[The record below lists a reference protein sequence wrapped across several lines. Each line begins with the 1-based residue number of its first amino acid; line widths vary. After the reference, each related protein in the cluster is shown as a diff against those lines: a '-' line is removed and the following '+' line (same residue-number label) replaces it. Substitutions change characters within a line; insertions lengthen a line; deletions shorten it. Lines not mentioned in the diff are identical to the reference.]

1 MHSSSG
7 SNSHY
12 CTDGDS
18 GTHSDSIAHGDSPSH
33 LYSCANPNGNTSA
46 ADCDS
51 GSNCHACSDGYARTH
66 TADSHASG
74 NSDRDARARA
84 SCNADPVTGNGNT
97 DP

>member
-1 MHSSSG
+1 MRSSG
-7 SNSHY
+7 GPNSHY

-33 LYSCANPNGNTSA
+33 LYSCANANGHTSA

-51 GSNCHACSDGYARTH
+51 GSNCHACADGYARTH
-66 TADSHASG
+66 SADSHASAS
-74 NSDRDARARA
+74 SDRHTRARA